1 MRDVDARELLQVG
14 HDAYTAARDGEVK
27 RRRAEG
33 DKQGAAALKAL
44 TRPTV
49 ALWGVLAAGGDD
61 ELVARVMDTTAAL
74 AAVQGAAVE
83 GRGGDIGDATV
94 ARRRALDQA
103 TDAAVAALAAE
114 PSIGARAEGQRHEM
128 RALLDRLSRH
138 PELADA
144 WRDATLRAVPDD
156 TGFEAFA
163 GFTPAPV
170 VKRQPA
176 APAAEP
182 TPSAPAG
189 PAEPAEP
196 AEPPDDVLAERR
208 RAKARA
214 EADAEVAR
222 ARAAVERAERD
233 VSRARAAEDK
243 ARAALDA
250 ATAALAAAA
259 AQRVEH
265 EAALAA
271 ASAALA
277 TAEEA
282 VPPR

>member
-1 MRDVDARELLQVG
+1 MRAVDARELLQVG
-14 HDAYTAARDGEVK
+14 HDAYTAARDADVK

-49 ALWGVLAAGGDD
+49 ALWGVLVAGGDD
-61 ELVARVMDTTAAL
+61 ELVARVMATTAAL

-83 GRGGDIGDATV
+83 GRGGDIGEATT
-94 ARRRALDQA
+94 ARRRALDDA
-103 TDAAVAALAAE
+103 ADAAVAALAAE

-170 VKRQPA
+170 VRRQPA
-176 APAAEP
+176 AAAAAEQP
-182 TPSAPAG
+182 EPVES
-189 PAEPAEP
+189 PAEPAVEV
-196 AEPPDDVLAERR
+196 DDALAERR

-250 ATAALAAAA
+250 ATAALATAAA
-259 AQRVEH
+259 RRAEH
-265 EAALAA
+265 EATLAEA
-271 ASAALA
+271 TAAL
-277 TAEEA
+277 TRAEEA